1 MEIKIHVG
9 NHQVEQHMHLWNS
22 QKEKKEKRIGK
33 IFEEIMT
40 DNFENLIKNMTIN
53 IPKGK

>member
-1 MEIKIHVG
+1 
-9 NHQVEQHMHLWNS
+9 MHLWNS